1 MPGAARNEDVSR
13 MLRRGAFKEAAMNTV
28 PYFWR
33 APTHSNIADGPSR
46 LRFELCAL
54 IGAQR
59 VRVDAA
65 MLCDLAL
72 SGK

>member
-1 MPGAARNEDVSR
+1 MRMNE
-13 MLRRGAFKEAAMNTV
+13 KN
-28 PYFWR
+28 
-33 APTHSNIADGPSR
+33 DGPSR
-46 LRFELCAL
+46 MRFELCAL

-59 VRVDAA
+59 IRVDAA